1 VDRAQRLYLGVGVP
15 LIDRITGIGVV
26 HRFLVVM
33 HLNGMLGG
41 NILAS
46 GIATRA
52 LFALLPGLLVLV
64 AFVGFLVRD
73 PAVQQ
78 QVVDLIAEL
87 VPPLQDLIGDSLTV
101 ISQGAVP
108 FTILGLLTLRWAA
121 SGFFQTLE
129 VAFAVV
135 LGVERRRDPIVR
147 GLIGVAGV
155 AVILAAVGAGIIAM
169 LAATAFAPEIA
180 QRITG
185 LALGR
190 VTGTIIL
197 AAVAVAGAGL
207 AYRFIPATRPSWAEA
222 AVPAV
227 FAGLAITLLTELFTL
242 IAPFLAGTASLY
254 GAIAAIFVLLAWL
267 QLCAQVIVMGMVWVR
282 IRMQGMPEL
291 DELPWPTGSLRHP
304 GRGGATDATE
314 TDATETAAPGDAA
327 QSPPSA

>member
-1 VDRAQRLYLGVGVP
+1 VGRAQRFYLGVGVP
-15 LIDRITGIGVV
+15 LIDRVTGIGAV

-52 LFALLPGLLVLV
+52 LFALLPGLLLLV
-64 AFVGFLVRD
+64 AFVGFVVRD

-78 QVVDLIAEL
+78 QVIDLIAEL

-101 ISQGAVP
+101 ISEGAVP
-108 FTILGLLTLRWAA
+108 FTIIGLLTLMWAA

-147 GLIGVAGV
+147 GFIGLAGV
-155 AVILAAVGAGIIAM
+155 ALILATVAAGIGAM
-169 LAATAFAPEIA
+169 LVATTFAPDIA
-180 QRITG
+180 KRITG
-185 LALGR
+185 LALGQLA
-190 VTGTIIL
+190 GTAIL
-197 AAVAVAGAGL
+197 AVVAVAGAGM
-207 AYRFIPATRPSWAEA
+207 AYRFIPAIRPSWSEA
-222 AVPAV
+222 MGPAV
-227 FAGLAITLLTELFTL
+227 VAGLAITLLTELFAL

-282 IRMQGMPEL
+282 IRMQGMPDL
-291 DELPWPTGSLRHP
+291 DELPWPTGTLRHP
-304 GRGGATDATE
+304 AR
-314 TDATETAAPGDAA
+314 ETATVTAPAD
-327 QSPPSA
+327 PPETPTPSE